1 VPGTNEAALRA
12 AVAAFNDP
20 GRRERYLDLYT
31 PDVVLHGYPGN
42 AQGRE
47 GVRSFCSQLWAAFP
61 DIRLS
66 IDELIASE
74 DRLASRYTLTGTQAA
89 DFYGAPVG
97 GGQTEVDGVGWFH
110 FRDGVVVEAWQVSA
124 ALETLMRF
132 SARAA
137 KATPRTSASAAAAAL
152 RWEEKHPDA

>member
-1 VPGTNEAALRA
+1 MSDTNEASVLA

-20 GRRERYLDLYT
+20 DRRERYFDLYA

-47 GVRSFCSQLWAAFP
+47 GVQSFCSQLWAAFP
-61 DIRLS
+61 DIRLTV
-66 IDELIASE
+66 DELLASD
-74 DRLASRYTLTGTQAA
+74 DRVASRYTVTGTQST

-97 GGQTEVDGVGWFH
+97 DRQAEITGVGWFH
-110 FRDGVVVEAWQVSA
+110 FRNGAVVEAWQVSA
-124 ALETLMRF
+124 TLEKLTRLA
-132 SARAA
+132 ARAA

-152 RWEEKHPDA
+152 RWEEKHADV